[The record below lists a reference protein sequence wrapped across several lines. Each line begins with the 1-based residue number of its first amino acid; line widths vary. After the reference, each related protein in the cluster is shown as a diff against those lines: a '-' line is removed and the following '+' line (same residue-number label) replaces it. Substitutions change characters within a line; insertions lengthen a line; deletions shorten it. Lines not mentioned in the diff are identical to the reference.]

1 MGLTYKLPSAR
12 LRHVPRELPA
22 AYALEDSIWIGA
34 REKVAHFGKQL
45 ESVVLI

>member
-1 MGLTYKLPSAR
+1 MQPCISSAR

-34 REKVAHFGKQL
+34 REKAAHFGKQL
-45 ESVVLI
+45 ESIVLV